1 MQKII
6 NSEKIP
12 IKMWLDT
19 AEEEAIKQ
27 AKNLANLPFAYSHI
41 CLMPDAHVGY
51 GMPIG
56 GILATINAIIPNAV
70 GVDIGCGM
78 CAVKSNLLADTIPK
92 KELIAII
99 DEIYR
104 TIPLGFNHHK
114 KAQDEALMPQNYDVE
129 ALPVVK
135 QEYQSALKQLGTLGG
150 GNHFIE
156 FQNDENNFLWL
167 MIHSG
172 SRNIGL
178 KVAEHYNKIAKQIN
192 EKSDKNYNPKIDLAY
207 LTTDSKEAVL
217 YFEEMNYCVDFAFAN
232 RLHMMSRVIDIL
244 YSNLSDISFE
254 PIINIA
260 HNYAAWETH
269 FDSKVLVHRKG
280 ATSAKKDETGIIPG
294 SQGTKSYIVKGLG
307 NPQSFMSCSHG
318 AGRVMSR
325 NKAIKELNLQD
336 EIKKLNE
343 QGIIHGIRKQHDL
356 EEASSAYKN
365 IDEVMEYQKDL
376 VTILHELTPMAV
388 VKG

>member
-6 NSEKIP
+6 NSEKVP

-19 AEEEAIKQ
+19 AEEEAIQQ
-27 AKNLANLPFAYSHI
+27 AKNLANLPYAFSHI

-56 GILATINAIIPNAV
+56 GILATQNAIIPNAV

-78 CAVKSNLLADTIPK
+78 CAVKSNIPADHISK
-92 KELIAII
+92 IELKAIV

-104 TIPLGFNHHK
+104 TIPVGFNHHK
-114 KAQDEALMPQNYDVE
+114 KAQDEHLMPQKYDVE
-129 ALPVVK
+129 TLPIVK
-135 QEYQSALKQLGTLGG
+135 QEYPSALKQLGTLGG

-156 FQNDENNFLWL
+156 FQKDTNNFLWL

-192 EKSDKNYNPKIDLAY
+192 EKTDKNYNPKIDLAY
-207 LTTDSKEAVL
+207 LPCDSNEAAH

-232 RLHMMSRVIDIL
+232 RLQMMKRIMDIM
-244 YSNLSDISFE
+244 YSKLSNVSFE

-260 HNYAAWETH
+260 HNYAAWEMH
-269 FDSKVLVHRKG
+269 FNTKVLIHRKG
-280 ATSAKKDETGIIPG
+280 ATSAKKGEIGIIPG
-294 SQGTKSYIVKGLG
+294 SQGTKSYIVEGLG
-307 NPQSFMSCSHG
+307 NAQSFMSCSHG

-325 NKAIKELNLQD
+325 NKAIKELNLQE

-356 EEASSAYKN
+356 EEAASAYKN
-365 IDEVMEYQKDL
+365 IDQVMEFQKDL
-376 VTILHELTPMAV
+376 VKLLYELTPMAV